1 MNLPIKRIV
10 LLAALS
16 SAALAPRTFAVT
28 DAEAASGR
36 ALVKKYA
43 DSIISVEAVATITIT
58 VGDHAQP
65 PRENK
70 VEANG
75 TVISPTG
82 LTVTDL
88 SAIDPHGSIEA
99 MANARG
105 MSQKIE
111 VGETEFKEV
120 KLRLANNTEVPAV
133 IVLKDP
139 DLNLIFIAPL
149 SDATTPKRE
158 FPYVSL
164 DKSATGELLGNFFFV
179 TRATKSLQRIVG
191 IVEKP
196 RRMYLMSDHALGVPI
211 FDGSGLVL
219 GISTQYLENGRPL
232 GLVVLTS
239 ADVAEL
245 AKQAAAVKPE
255 DKVEKQDKPDATSK
269 PVAPDTTAKPATPA
283 AQPPATP
290 AAQPP
295 ATATQPPAKP

>member
-1 MNLPIKRIV
+1 MNLPAKNII
-10 LLAALS
+10 LLAALTS
-16 SAALAPRTFAVT
+16 TALAPRALAVT

-36 ALVKKYA
+36 ALVKQYA
-43 DSIISVEAVATITIT
+43 DSIISVEAVATITLT

-75 TVISPTG
+75 TVISPAG

-88 SAIDPHGSIEA
+88 SAIDPHGSIAA

-105 MSQKIE
+105 MTQKIE

-149 SDATTPKRE
+149 SDPATPQRV
-158 FPYVSL
+158 FPFVSL
-164 DKSATGELLGNFFFV
+164 DKSAQGELLGNFFFV
-179 TRATKSLQRIVG
+179 TRAMKSLQRVPIVRTTTVVG

-196 RRMYLMSDHALGVPI
+196 RRMYLMSEHALGVPI
-211 FDGSGLVL
+211 FDSTGLIL
-219 GISTQYLENGRPL
+219 GISTQYLENGRPTS
-232 GLVVLTS
+232 LVVLTA

-255 DKVEKQDKPDATSK
+255 EKVEKQDKPDTAVK
-269 PVAPDTTAKPATPA
+269 PDTTAKPAAPA
-283 AQPPATP
+283 E
-290 AAQPP
+290 
-295 ATATQPPAKP
+295 QPPAKP